1 MGYKSKDDCY
11 EQVLRELESFY
22 CEIPNRRHFRQAVEA
37 KLTPEDCAVWLMFPK
52 HDQNAAVTLDEIR
65 AKDGGKTPGLDASIQ
80 KMIDNFFL
88 TEWDE
93 RDGVSYYVRNY
104 IFKIALTYAE
114 VPGLEN
120 DIMTVAGQDWFN
132 AMVLGGTGLL
142 PQERLKEFRVLP
154 TEIALNGGA
163 GEQSVPMNIDIPDAR
178 EVIPYDMVTEL
189 IQKRRTI
196 CLTTCQCRANKDAM
210 GTREC
215 DYPIETCLLFDDLAE
230 RTLKVGAGRKISIE
244 EALELTKRGRD
255 MGLVHNISNAEN
267 PSVLCQ
273 CCSCCCLVLQSMFR
287 NEATCGKASR
297 FVCVQDPGKC
307 RGCGT
312 CAEVCPAGA
321 IEMKDG
327 RPCYD
332 PAKCI
337 GCGICV
343 ARCQEGARALRLRED
358 AEKFMPE
365 TDHFDVLTL

>member
-1 MGYKSKDDCY
+1 MGYIQKKDCY
-11 EQVLRELESFY
+11 EEVLRELESFY
-22 CEIPNRRHFRQAVEA
+22 CEIPNRRHFRQAMEE

-52 HDQNAAVTLDEIR
+52 HDQEAVTLDEIR
-65 AKDGGKTPGLDASIQ
+65 ARDGGKTPGLDASIQ
-80 KMIDNFFL
+80 KMIGNFFL

-114 VPGLEN
+114 IPGLEN
-120 DIMTVAGQDWFN
+120 DNMTVAGQDWFN

-142 PQERLKEFRVLP
+142 PKERQKEFRVVP
-154 TEIALNGGA
+154 TEIALH
-163 GEQSVPMNIDIPDAR
+163 GEKDGKAVTMDIEIPDAR
-178 EVIPYDMVTEL
+178 EVVPYDMVTEL
-189 IQKRRTI
+189 IKKRRTI

-215 DYPIETCLLFDDLAE
+215 DYPIETCMLFDDLAE
-230 RTLKVGAGRKISIE
+230 RTLKVGAGRQISVE

-287 NEATCGKASR
+287 NETTCGKASR
-297 FVCVQDPGKC
+297 YVCVQNLSKC
-307 RGCGT
+307 NGEGA
-312 CAEVCPAGA
+312 CAEVCPAKA
-321 IEMKDG
+321 IEMVNGK
-327 RPCYD
+327 PKYD
-332 PAKCI
+332 PDKCI

-343 ARCQEGARALRLRED
+343 SHCGQGARSLRLRED
-358 AEKFMPE
+358 AQKYMPDV
-365 TDHFDVLTL
+365 DHFDVLTL